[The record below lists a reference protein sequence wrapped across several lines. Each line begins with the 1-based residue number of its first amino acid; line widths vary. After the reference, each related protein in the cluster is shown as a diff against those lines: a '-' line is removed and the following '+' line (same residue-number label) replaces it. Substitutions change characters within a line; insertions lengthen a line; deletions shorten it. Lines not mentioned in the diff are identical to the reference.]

1 MNSRIRIAVIAG
13 AALAV
18 AGGGVAVAAN
28 QLSTPQQER
37 QAIIDDAAKRLDVTP
52 SALQGALEQ
61 AYVARIDAA
70 QKAGTITPA
79 QADEMKAR
87 LKQRGLPLDLGP
99 GGPSDG
105 PGGPGDGP
113 GGFGRHG
120 GDHHGHGPGGFGDA
134 AAAYLGLTG
143 PELHAQVEAG
153 KSLAQVA
160 KDRGKSVDGLRA
172 AVLAGVKKDLDPGV
186 KDGHLP
192 ADQAASLLERITA
205 TIDQE
210 LNEVHGPGGHPGGPG
225 GMPMPG
231 GAPDGGAAL
240 PPLPGQGA

>member
-70 QKAGTITPA
+70 QKAGTITAA

-87 LKQRGLPLDLGP
+87 LKQRGLPLGL
-99 GGPSDG
+99 G

-120 GDHHGHGPGGFGDA
+120 GDHHGHRPGGPGGLGDA

-143 PELHAQVEAG
+143 PELHAQLETG
-153 KSLAQVA
+153 KTLAQVA

-172 AVLAGVKKDLDPGV
+172 AVLAGVRKDVDRGV
-186 KDGHLP
+186 KDGHLT
-192 ADQAASLLERITA
+192 ADQAASLLKRITA

-210 LNEVHGPGGHPGGPG
+210 LNEVHGPGDHPGGPG
-225 GMPMPG
+225 GMPVPG